1 MRVNVPAIDEL
12 VREYCMYRGL
22 LEGSSQYSTNGKG
35 RSSSA
40 VAAHLSTVL
49 AAGVENCFKAIGVS
63 GPSLHASAAGPS
75 EAAEHEG
82 PTVSGCTGSDDH
94 NSTENGMEN
103 STDLNALH
111 VSAGLSQTDRPN
123 SAASDVVMEE
133 PDAQREGS

>member
-22 LEGSSQYSTNGKG
+22 LEGGSQYSANGKG
-35 RSSSA
+35 SSSSA
-40 VAAHLSTVL
+40 VAAHLSNVL

-63 GPSLHASAAGPS
+63 GPRLHTSAAGPS
-75 EAAEHEG
+75 EAAEHER
-82 PTVSGCTGSDDH
+82 PIVSGCTGSDDH
-94 NSTENGMEN
+94 KSTENGMGKP
-103 STDLNALH
+103 TDLNTLH
-111 VSAGLSQTDRPN
+111 VIAGFSQTDRSN